1 MAKAET
7 TTDLAQR
14 KTLYAEISKYVADKV
29 YVLVPVARPVRME
42 AWTSA
47 VGGYAVDATA
57 TQLNLKNTWVAK

>member
-1 MAKAET
+1 
-7 TTDLAQR
+7 
-14 KTLYAEISKYVADKV
+14 VADKA
-29 YVLVPVARPVRME
+29 YVVVPVARPVRME